1 MGTGSD
7 GTLHRV
13 SAQYIEFSAVTS
25 LAILMSAVR
34 LMPDMT
40 ITHEH
45 PVFHS
50 NISDAFYS
58 RHPSKGLSL
67 IELLIALAL
76 SAIIIASTMRGILL
90 LSAQVNLSADRVEI
104 IERARHSSLYLSDLL
119 TRSAPSKEGAKKEG
133 AKTRLLCDSPSVE
146 SSVGTIVLSEP
157 GALCLALS
165 DRRKNTPALWVDALE
180 ECPVH
185 CEPSSWPA
193 YVWVQPG
200 CHPVFNQLAPE
211 LRVFS
216 QAKPPTECIGSK
228 RYALWSRSIL
238 YLRDY
243 AWRRGDGIGALMI
256 HRLGA
261 DGVFSRAEMLVW
273 GLESWAI
280 SRYTGEIG
288 TGNQQAGSEQTGS
301 GQPSSW
307 RLRLLFHGEVRDSL
321 FDPSALSAWAQSQL
335 RSSLGGVTR
344 EEVSFRVAAM
354 HVPIIDPL

>member
-1 MGTGSD
+1 
-7 GTLHRV
+7 
-13 SAQYIEFSAVTS
+13 
-25 LAILMSAVR
+25 MSAVR

-50 NISDAFYS
+50 NVSDAFYS

-216 QAKPPTECIGSK
+216 QAKPPAECIGSK

-256 HRLGA
+256 HRLDA

-301 GQPSSW
+301 SQPSSW

>member
-40 ITHEH
+40 ITREH

-50 NISDAFYS
+50 NVSDAFYS

-119 TRSAPSKEGAKKEG
+119 TRSAPSKEGAK
-133 AKTRLLCDSPSVE
+133 TRLLCDSPSVK

-216 QAKPPTECIGSK
+216 QAKPPKECIGSK

-288 TGNQQAGSEQTGS
+288 TGNQQADSEQAGS
-301 GQPSSW
+301 SQPSSW

-321 FDPSALSAWAQSQL
+321 FDPSALSAWAQSQR
-335 RSSLGGVTR
+335 RSSLGDVTR
-344 EEVSFRVAAM
+344 EEVSFRVAAI
-354 HVPIIDPL
+354 HVPIIDSL

>member
-1 MGTGSD
+1 
-7 GTLHRV
+7 
-13 SAQYIEFSAVTS
+13 
-25 LAILMSAVR
+25 MSAVR
-34 LMPDMT
+34 VVSDIT
-40 ITHEH
+40 IAHDP
-45 PVFHS
+45 PVSHNNRS
-50 NISDAFYS
+50 NAFNS
-58 RHPSKGLSL
+58 RHASKGLSL
-67 IELLIALAL
+67 VELLIALAL

-104 IERARHSSLYLSDLL
+104 IERARHTSVYLSDLV
-119 TRSAPSKEGAKKEG
+119 TRSALSKEGAKTEG
-133 AKTRLLCDSPSVE
+133 AKIGLLCDTPSAE
-146 SSVGTIVLSEP
+146 NSVGVVVLSEP
-157 GALCLALS
+157 GTLCIALS
-165 DRRKNTPALWVDALE
+165 DRRTNTPVLWVDALE

-200 CHPVFNQLAPE
+200 CHPVFTQPAAE

-216 QAKPPTECIGSK
+216 EAKPPAECTGTK

-280 SRYTGEIG
+280 SEYTGENEA
-288 TGNQQAGSEQTGS
+288 GNQKTGS
-301 GQPSSW
+301 KQTDNSQANSW
-307 RLRLLFHGEVRDSL
+307 QLQLLFHGERNDTL
-321 FDPSALSAWAQSQL
+321 FDPSALSIWAQSQR
-335 RSSLGGVTR
+335 RSSLGNVTR

-354 HVPIIDPL
+354 HVPMIESL